1 VDRVRKTESLNFEE
15 TEIKKS
21 ENKRDGK
28 SKERR
33 KERIFLRICL
43 PMYENHL
50 MSLLSQLLFVEI
62 IDLNFKY
69 NFCEKYFVRTI
80 FISHIFL
87 SPEINQ
93 VR

>member
-1 VDRVRKTESLNFEE
+1 
-15 TEIKKS
+15 
-21 ENKRDGK
+21 
-28 SKERR
+28 
-33 KERIFLRICL
+33 
-43 PMYENHL
+43 